1 MPLSLVTLKTNKQK
15 NGARDDFCPLS
26 DRESTS
32 SNRNES
38 QKFSHITWVH
48 LQTTSLWNKRRKGRC
63 NICLLTK
70 TYCTNTA
77 RRVDAIAPYWLETSS
92 MDFLLR
98 GLKGF
103 LVLIYGLSEKV
114 YDLYFFNLYK
124 TTQSISLDWN
134 LMDVS
139 VIVGPGRGNEGPTP
153 PPHLRSFHYIPP
165 SPAFFKRTSSEAS
178 LNGKPGVSGSC
189 CF

>member
-114 YDLYFFNLYK
+114 DDLYFLNLYK

-165 SPAFFKRTSSEAS
+165 PPAFFKRTSSEAS